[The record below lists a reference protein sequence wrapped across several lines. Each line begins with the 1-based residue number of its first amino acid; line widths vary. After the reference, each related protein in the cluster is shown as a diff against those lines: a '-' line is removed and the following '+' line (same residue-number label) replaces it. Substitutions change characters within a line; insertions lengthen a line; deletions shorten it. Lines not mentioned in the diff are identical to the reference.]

1 MLTFFNFLCKYLSLA
16 VLWNIRAANAVDPA
30 LLSDRELNTPDKWME
45 NMNAIRMNK
54 TDNLH

>member
-45 NMNAIRMNK
+45 NMNAIRMK
-54 TDNLH
+54 MKQDR